1 LSRADLF
8 EGKREASMISLTRED
23 WAEIYYALETK
34 SRALR
39 QGKYGAEDNPGQDA
53 EWIAHIEA
61 VKQAIGP
68 DGAAAAHQG
77 VERSK

>member
-1 LSRADLF
+1 
-8 EGKREASMISLTRED
+8 MISLTQED

-34 SRALR
+34 SLALR
-39 QGKYGAEDNPGQDA
+39 QGIYGREDKTGQDA

-61 VKQAIGP
+61 VKQTIGP
-68 DGAAAAHQG
+68 DGAAAARRG

>member
-1 LSRADLF
+1 
-8 EGKREASMISLTRED
+8 MISLTQED

-34 SRALR
+34 SLALR
-39 QGKYGAEDNPGQDA
+39 RGEYRPEDRPSQDA

-68 DGAAAAHQG
+68 DGATAARRG
-77 VERSK
+77 VARSA